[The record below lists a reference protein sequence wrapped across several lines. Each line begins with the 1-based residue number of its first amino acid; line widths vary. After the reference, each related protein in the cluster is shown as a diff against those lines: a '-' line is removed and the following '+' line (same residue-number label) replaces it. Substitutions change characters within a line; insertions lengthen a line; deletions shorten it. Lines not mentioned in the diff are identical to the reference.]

1 VKNTVLTVSYIGNHG
16 THLYGG
22 YDSNQ
27 VEFRSN
33 GFLDAFKAA
42 QAGID
47 TPLMDQ
53 IAKFDTRNTTNLNGL
68 AYLKANYAS
77 TIQTTPVKTN
87 DVGGLANSLANRLQS
102 ATTTNPNGVP
112 LVVAAGLPATFF
124 KPYPQY
130 LGGLFVLQT
139 RDYSNY
145 NGLQLQL
152 EKRFSRGFLLTV
164 NYIYSKTLDVRSYDP
179 AFTTV
184 ATGSTQSAAGTTY
197 DYHNPR
203 LNYAASDL
211 DNTHVVNGYFVYDLP
226 FGHGRTFGSNWNR
239 LVDGAI
245 GGWRI
250 SGDGYLQSGRPITFF
265 AGYNT
270 FSGSVQ
276 TPASCQGSCNAHM
289 GNIHVESSG
298 TAANQTYYFTA
309 AQRAQFFVPDAGA
322 FSNEG
327 RNFFRQNHVWQADST
342 LSKSFRT
349 YQEQYLEFRLEAQN
363 VFNVITYDTFG
374 SQSIQSTSFTRLN
387 PATDGVLNNSP
398 RKVQLSAKYVF

>member
-1 VKNTVLTVSYIGNHG
+1 L
-16 THLYGG
+16 
-22 YDSNQ
+22 
-27 VEFRSN
+27 
-33 GFLDAFKAA
+33 
-42 QAGID
+42 
-47 TPLMDQ
+47 
-53 IAKFDTRNTTNLNGL
+53 
-68 AYLKANYAS
+68 
-77 TIQTTPVKTN
+77 
-87 DVGGLANSLANRLQS
+87 
-102 ATTTNPNGVP
+102 
-112 LVVAAGLPATFF
+112 
-124 KPYPQY
+124 
-130 LGGLFVLQT
+130 
-139 RDYSNY
+139 
-145 NGLQLQL
+145 
-152 EKRFSRGFLLTV
+152 SRGFLVTF

-184 ATGSTQSAAGTTY
+184 ATGSAQSAAGTPF

-203 LNYAASDL
+203 LNYSASDL
-211 DNTHVVNGYFVYDLP
+211 DNTHVVNGYFVADLP
-226 FGHGRTFGSNWNR
+226 FGHGRAFGSNWNR
-239 LVDGAI
+239 VLDGLV

-276 TPASCQGSCNAHM
+276 TPASCTGSCNAHM

-309 AQRAQFFVPDAGA
+309 AQRAQFVVPDPGA

-327 RNFFRQNHVWQADST
+327 RNYFRQNHVWQADTT

-349 YQEQYLEFRLEAQN
+349 FREQYLEFRLEAQN

>member
-1 VKNTVLTVSYIGNHG
+1 
-16 THLYGG
+16 
-22 YDSNQ
+22 
-27 VEFRSN
+27 
-33 GFLDAFKAA
+33 
-42 QAGID
+42 
-47 TPLMDQ
+47 
-53 IAKFDTRNTTNLNGL
+53 
-68 AYLKANYAS
+68 
-77 TIQTTPVKTN
+77 
-87 DVGGLANSLANRLQS
+87 LQS
-102 ATTTNPNGVP
+102 ATTANPNGVP
-112 LVVAAGLPATFF
+112 LVVAAGLPANFF

-130 LGGLFVLQT
+130 LGGVFVLQT

-145 NGLQLQL
+145 NGLQIQL
-152 EKRFSRGFLLTV
+152 EKRFSRGFLLTA
-164 NYIYSKTLDVRSYDP
+164 NYIYSKTMDVRSYDP

-184 ATGSTQSAAGTTY
+184 ATGSTQSASGTPF

-203 LNYAASDL
+203 LNYAPADL

-239 LVDGAI
+239 LVDGVI
-245 GGWRI
+245 GGWRV

-276 TPASCQGSCNAHM
+276 TPASCQGSCSARM
-289 GNIHVESSG
+289 GKIHVESSAG
-298 TAANQTYYFTA
+298 AANQTYFFTA

-387 PATDGVLNNSP
+387 PASDGVLNNQP